1 MAERSK
7 VPNPNSANNQC
18 FKFGSN
24 YDFKDCLKSGYWAIK
39 SRTLR
44 KQSEDRHN

>member
-24 YDFKDCLKSGYWAIK
+24 YDFIDGLKSGSCANK
-39 SRTLR
+39 SRILK
-44 KQSEDRHN
+44 KQSEDRRK